1 MSDAEVVLGIS
12 DSDGKVI
19 DNQGDANDEAHSVV
33 ASSTRTTTTTHATQA
48 TTRRESANATARCKN
63 DDDNAGDKGSGDDD
77 DIECQGQP
85 RWPRRHCTTI
95 ERDALDFST
104 LGSKSVSTVRES
116 GPRHA
121 VKVVPSS
128 FAGCGRQL
136 FQSFVT

>member
-1 MSDAEVVLGIS
+1 MSDAEVLLGIS
-12 DSDGKVI
+12 DSDSTVI

-33 ASSTRTTTTTHATQA
+33 ASSTRKTTTTHTTQA
-48 TTRRESANATARCKN
+48 TTRRASANATARCNN
-63 DDDNAGDKGSGDDD
+63 DDDYSGDEGSGDDD
-77 DIECQGQP
+77 DIERRRQP
-85 RWPRRHCTTI
+85 RWSLRHCTTI
-95 ERDALDFST
+95 ERDALDFRI